1 MYWHDRPP
9 VGAWLAMGF
18 MMLLF
23 TALVIA
29 LVVWVVRGSAHAG
42 ANHSP
47 ARHLLDERFAR
58 GEISEE
64 EYRSRRALLDQ

>member
-1 MYWHDRPP
+1 MYWHDRAP

-29 LVVWVVRGSAHAG
+29 LVVWVVRGSAH
-42 ANHSP
+42 HSP

-64 EYRSRRALLDQ
+64 EYRTRRALLDQWR